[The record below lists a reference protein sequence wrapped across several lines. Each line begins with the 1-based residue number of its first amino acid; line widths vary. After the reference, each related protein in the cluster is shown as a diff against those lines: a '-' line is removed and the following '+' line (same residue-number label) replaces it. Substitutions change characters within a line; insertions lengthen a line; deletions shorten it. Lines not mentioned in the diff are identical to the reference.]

1 MNVGGVAGGAAIFSD
16 LVEHATRCDVRVRS
30 YFGSMVVVVLQLAEE
45 AWKGETAK
53 AKGKWRETKKNL
65 IMREK
70 RREEKG
76 LQSGVSA
83 LGITEQ

>member
-1 MNVGGVAGGAAIFSD
+1 MNVGGVAAGAAIFSD
-16 LVEHATRCDVRVRS
+16 HVEHATRCDVRVRS
-30 YFGSMVVVVLQLAEE
+30 YFGSMVVVLQLAEE